1 MTDIPEDIMKTARA
15 ATFGIGGY
23 IDSTV
28 GQEILA
34 SVILAERK
42 RCAAVADKWA
52 TDEQRKHGDG
62 GPAAAIMKGPTT

>member
-1 MTDIPEDIMKTARA
+1 MTRTEQLHA
-15 ATFGIGGY
+15 A
-23 IDSTV
+23 V
-28 GQEILA
+28 
-34 SVILAERK
+34 LAERQ